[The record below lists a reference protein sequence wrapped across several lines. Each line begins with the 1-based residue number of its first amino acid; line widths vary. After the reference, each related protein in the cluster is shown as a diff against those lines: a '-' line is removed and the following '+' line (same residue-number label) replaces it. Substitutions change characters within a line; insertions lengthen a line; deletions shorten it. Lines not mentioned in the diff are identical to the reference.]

1 MTIFRSLTLAASV
14 IVLIGNTQAADL
26 RSVYQDALAH
36 DAQYAAAQ
44 AALQAGQE
52 KLPQGR
58 AGLLPSVTLSGNS
71 TWNETDVTRLAPGA
85 PTVPIN
91 YNSNG
96 WTLALTQPIF
106 RWQNW
111 VAYQQSELSVAL
123 AEAQFEAAR
132 MDLVL
137 RSAQA
142 YFDVLLAQHSLTT
155 AQAQKTAI
163 VEQLAAAQKNFDVGT
178 ATITDTHEAQARLD
192 LAEAQLIAAVNELE
206 VRKFTLQTLTG
217 KSEEA
222 LKPWRR
228 QVTLSMPQP
237 SEMNAWVALAES
249 DATSVRIAQ
258 ASHEIARRE
267 VDKQRA
273 GHYPTLDLVAS
284 RGHNALGYSPTTQSG
299 LETESTVIGI
309 QLSLPLFS
317 GGAVSSKQREA
328 SALQNKASADLDAA
342 KRGAAL
348 TARQAWL
355 GVSSGLQQVLAYEAA
370 LISSNSALASNQ
382 LGYEVG
388 TRINID
394 VLNAQSQLYDTTQKL
409 ARARFDSLMALLRLK
424 QAVGKLG
431 EDDIS
436 ALNAYLE

>member
-1 MTIFRSLTLAASV
+1 MKIFRSLSLAAA
-14 IVLIGNTQAADL
+14 ICCIGSAQAADL

-44 AALQAGQE
+44 AALQAGRE

-58 AGLLPSVTLSGNS
+58 AGLLPSIALSANS
-71 TWNETDVTRLAPGA
+71 TWNETDITRQVAGA
-85 PTVPIN
+85 STVPIN
-91 YNSNG
+91 YNTNG
-96 WTLALTQPIF
+96 WSLSLTQPLF

-123 AEAQFEAAR
+123 TEAQFEAAR

-142 YFDVLLAQHSLTT
+142 YFDVLLAEHTLTT
-155 AQAQKTAI
+155 AQAQKAAI
-163 VEQLAAAQKNFDVGT
+163 GEQLAAAKKNFEVGT
-178 ATITDTHEAQARLD
+178 ATITDMHEAQARLD
-192 LAEAQLIAAVNELE
+192 LTEAQLIVAVNALE
-206 VRKFTLQTLTG
+206 VAKFTLQTLTG
-217 KSEEA
+217 KSEEG

-228 QVTLSMPQP
+228 QVTLSTPQP
-237 SEMNAWVALAES
+237 ADMNAWVALAES

-258 ASHEIARRE
+258 ASHEIAQRE
-267 VDKQRA
+267 VGKQRA

-284 RGHNALGYSPTTQSG
+284 RGHNALGYSATTNSG
-299 LETESTVIGI
+299 LETESTAIGV
-309 QLSLPLFS
+309 QLSLPIFS
-317 GGAVSSKQREA
+317 GGATSSKQREA
-328 SALQNKASADLDAA
+328 SALQQKASADLDAA

-355 GVSSGLQQVLAYEAA
+355 GVSSGLQQIRAYEAA
-370 LISSNSALASNQ
+370 LTSSNSALASNQ

-424 QAVGKLG
+424 QAVGQLS
-431 EDDIS
+431 EDDIV
-436 ALNAYLE
+436 ALNAHLE

>member
-1 MTIFRSLTLAASV
+1 MKTFRSLTLAAAV
-14 IVLIGNTQAADL
+14 CLIGNTQAADL

-44 AALQAGQE
+44 AALQAGRE

-58 AGLLPSVTLSGNS
+58 AGLLPSIALSANS
-71 TWNETDVTRLAPGA
+71 TWNETDITRQVAGA
-85 PTVPIN
+85 SAVPIN
-91 YNSNG
+91 YNTNG
-96 WTLALTQPIF
+96 WSLSLTQPLF

-111 VAYQQSELSVAL
+111 VTYQQSELSVAL

-142 YFDVLLAQHSLTT
+142 YFDVLLAEHTLTT
-155 AQAQKTAI
+155 AQAQKAAI
-163 VEQLAAAQKNFDVGT
+163 GEQLAAAKKNFEVGT

-192 LAEAQLIAAVNELE
+192 LTEAQLIVAVNALE
-206 VRKFTLQTLTG
+206 VAKFTLQTLTG
-217 KSEEA
+217 TSAEG

-228 QVTLSMPQP
+228 QVTLSTPQP
-237 SEMNAWVALAES
+237 ADMNAWVTLAES

-258 ASHEIARRE
+258 ASHEIAQRE
-267 VDKQRA
+267 VGKQRA

-284 RGHNALGYSPTTQSG
+284 RGHNALGYSATTQSG
-299 LETESTVIGI
+299 LETESTAIGL
-309 QLSLPLFS
+309 QLSLPIFS
-317 GGAVSSKQREA
+317 GGTVSSKQREA

-348 TARQAWL
+348 SARQAWL
-355 GVSSGLQQVLAYEAA
+355 GVSSGLQQVRAYEAA
-370 LISSNSALASNQ
+370 LTSSQSALASNQ

-424 QAVGKLG
+424 QAVGKLN
-431 EDDIS
+431 EDDIV
-436 ALNAYLE
+436 ALNAHLE

>member
-1 MTIFRSLTLAASV
+1 
-14 IVLIGNTQAADL
+14 
-26 RSVYQDALAH
+26 
-36 DAQYAAAQ
+36 
-44 AALQAGQE
+44 
-52 KLPQGR
+52 GR
-58 AGLLPSVTLSGNS
+58 AGLLPSITLSANS
-71 TWNETDVTRLAPGA
+71 TWNETDITRQVAGA
-85 PTVPIN
+85 STVPIN
-91 YNSNG
+91 YNTNG
-96 WTLALTQPIF
+96 WSLALTQPLF

-111 VAYQQSELSVAL
+111 VAYQQSELAVAL

-142 YFDVLLAQHSLTT
+142 YFDVLLAQHTLTT
-155 AQAQKTAI
+155 AQAQKAAI
-163 VEQLAAAQKNFDVGT
+163 GEQLAAAKKNFEVGT

-192 LAEAQLIAAVNELE
+192 LTEAQEIVAVNALE
-206 VRKFTLQTLTG
+206 VAKFTLQTLTG
-217 KSEEA
+217 KSEEG

-228 QVTLSMPQP
+228 QVTLSTPQP
-237 SEMNAWVALAES
+237 ADMNAWVALAES

-258 ASHEIARRE
+258 ASHEIAQRE
-267 VDKQRA
+267 VGKQRA

-284 RGHNALGYSPTTQSG
+284 RGHNALGYSATTNSG
-299 LETESTVIGI
+299 LETESTAIGL
-309 QLSLPLFS
+309 QLSLPIFS

-328 SALQNKASADLDAA
+328 SALQSKAGADLDAA

-348 TARQAWL
+348 SARQAWL
-355 GVSSGLQQVLAYEAA
+355 GVSSGLQQVRAYEAA
-370 LISSNSALASNQ
+370 LTSSNSALASNQ

-431 EDDIS
+431 EDDIV

>member
-1 MTIFRSLTLAASV
+1 MNAFHSLSLAAA
-14 IVLIGNTQAADL
+14 ICWIGSAQAADL
-26 RSVYQDALAH
+26 RAVYQDALAH

-44 AALQAGQE
+44 AALQAGRE

-58 AGLLPSVTLSGNS
+58 AGLLPSIALSANS
-71 TWNETDVTRLAPGA
+71 AWNETDITRQVAGA
-85 PTVPIN
+85 SAVPFN
-91 YNSNG
+91 YNTNG
-96 WTLALTQPIF
+96 WSLSLTQPLF

-111 VAYQQSELSVAL
+111 VTYQQSELSVAL

-142 YFDVLLAQHSLTT
+142 YFDVLLAEHTLTT
-155 AQAQKTAI
+155 AQAQKAAI
-163 VEQLAAAQKNFDVGT
+163 GEQLAAAKKNFEVGT

-192 LAEAQLIAAVNELE
+192 LTEAQLIVAVNALE
-206 VRKFTLQTLTG
+206 VAKFTLQTLTG
-217 KSEEA
+217 TSAEG

-228 QVTLSMPQP
+228 QVTLSTPQP
-237 SEMNAWVALAES
+237 ADMNAWVTLAES

-258 ASHEIARRE
+258 ASHEIAQRE
-267 VDKQRA
+267 VGKQRA

-284 RGHNALGYSPTTQSG
+284 RGHNALGYSATTQSG
-299 LETESTVIGI
+299 LETESTAIGL
-309 QLSLPLFS
+309 QLSPPIFS
-317 GGAVSSKQREA
+317 GGTVSSKQREA

-348 TARQAWL
+348 SARQAWL
-355 GVSSGLQQVLAYEAA
+355 GVSSGLQQVRAYEAA
-370 LISSNSALASNQ
+370 LTSSQSALASNQ

-424 QAVGKLG
+424 QAVGKLN
-431 EDDIS
+431 EDDIV
-436 ALNAYLE
+436 ALNAHLE

>member
-1 MTIFRSLTLAASV
+1 MKTFRSLSLVAV
-14 IVLIGNTQAADL
+14 LCLIGNTQAADL

-44 AALQAGQE
+44 AALQAGRE

-58 AGLLPSVTLSGNS
+58 AGLLPSITLSGNS
-71 TWNETDVTRLAPGA
+71 TWNETEITRQVAGA
-85 PTVPIN
+85 STVPIN
-91 YNSNG
+91 YNTNG
-96 WTLALTQPIF
+96 WSLSLTQPLF

-142 YFDVLLAQHSLTT
+142 YFDVLLAEHTLTT
-155 AQAQKTAI
+155 AQAQKAAI
-163 VEQLAAAQKNFDVGT
+163 GEQLAAAKKNFDVGT

-192 LAEAQLIAAVNELE
+192 LTEAQQIIAVNALE
-206 VRKFTLQTLTG
+206 VAKFTLQTLTG
-217 KSEEA
+217 KSEET

-228 QVTLSMPQP
+228 QVTLSTPQP
-237 SEMNAWVALAES
+237 ADMNAWVTLAES

-258 ASHEIARRE
+258 ASHEIAQRE
-267 VDKQRA
+267 VGKQRA

-284 RGHNALGYSPTTQSG
+284 RGHNALGYSATTNSG
-299 LETESTVIGI
+299 LETESTAIGL
-309 QLSLPLFS
+309 QLSLPIFS

-342 KRGAAL
+342 KRGTAL
-348 TARQAWL
+348 STRQAWL
-355 GVSSGLQQVLAYEAA
+355 GVSSGLQQVRAYEAA
-370 LISSNSALASNQ
+370 LTSSQSALASNQ

-431 EDDIS
+431 EDDIN
-436 ALNAYLE
+436 ALNAHLE

>member
-1 MTIFRSLTLAASV
+1 MKTFRSLSLAAA
-14 IVLIGNTQAADL
+14 ICWIGSAQAADL

-44 AALQAGQE
+44 AALQAGRE

-58 AGLLPSVTLSGNS
+58 AGLLPNIALSANS
-71 TWNETDVTRLAPGA
+71 TWNETDITRQVAGA
-85 PTVPIN
+85 STVPIN
-91 YNSNG
+91 YNTNG
-96 WTLALTQPIF
+96 WSLALTQPLF

-111 VAYQQSELSVAL
+111 VTYQQSELSVAL

-142 YFDVLLAQHSLTT
+142 YFDVLLAQHTLST
-155 AQAQKTAI
+155 AQAQKVAI
-163 VEQLAAAQKNFDVGT
+163 GEQLAAAKKNFEVGT

-192 LAEAQLIAAVNELE
+192 LTEAQEIVAVNALE
-206 VRKFTLQTLTG
+206 VAKFTLQTLTG
-217 KSEEA
+217 KSEEG

-228 QVTLSMPQP
+228 QVTLSTPQP
-237 SEMNAWVALAES
+237 ADMNAWVALAES

-258 ASHEIARRE
+258 ASHEIAQRE
-267 VDKQRA
+267 VGKQRA

-284 RGHNALGYSPTTQSG
+284 RGHNALGYSATTNSG
-299 LETESTVIGI
+299 LETESTAIGL
-309 QLSLPLFS
+309 QLSLPIFS

-328 SALQNKASADLDAA
+328 SALQNKAGADLDAA

-348 TARQAWL
+348 SARQAWL
-355 GVSSGLQQVLAYEAA
+355 GVSSGLQQVRAYEAA
-370 LISSNSALASNQ
+370 LTSSNSALASNQ

-431 EDDIS
+431 EDDII
-436 ALNAYLE
+436 ALNAHLE

>member
-1 MTIFRSLTLAASV
+1 MKIFCSLTLAAALG
-14 IVLIGNTQAADL
+14 LIGNTQAADL

-36 DAQYAAAQ
+36 DAQFAAAQ
-44 AALQAGQE
+44 AALQAGRE

-58 AGLLPSVTLSGNS
+58 AGLLPSITLSANS
-71 TWNETDVTRLAPGA
+71 TWNETDITRQVAGA
-85 PTVPIN
+85 STVPIN
-91 YNSNG
+91 YNTNG
-96 WTLALTQPIF
+96 WSLALTQPLF

-111 VAYQQSELSVAL
+111 VSYQQSELSVAL

-142 YFDVLLAQHSLTT
+142 YFDVLLAQHTLTT
-155 AQAQKTAI
+155 AQAQKAAI
-163 VEQLAAAQKNFDVGT
+163 VEQLAAAKLNFDVGT

-192 LAEAQLIAAVNELE
+192 LAEAQQIVAVNALE
-206 VRKFTLQTLTG
+206 VAKFALQNLTG
-217 KSEEA
+217 KGEEA
-222 LKPWRR
+222 LKSWRR
-228 QVTLSMPQP
+228 QVTLSTPQP
-237 SEMNAWVALAES
+237 SEMNTWVARAES
-249 DATSVRIAQ
+249 DAISVRIAQ

-267 VDKQRA
+267 IDRQRA
-273 GHYPTLDLVAS
+273 SHYPTLDLVAS
-284 RGHNALGYSPTTQSG
+284 RGHNALGYSASTNSG
-299 LETESTVIGI
+299 LETESTAIGL
-309 QLSLPLFS
+309 QLSLPIFS

-328 SALQNKASADLDAA
+328 SALQQKASADLDAA

-348 TARQAWL
+348 SARQAWL
-355 GVSSGLQQVLAYEAA
+355 GVSSGLQQIRAYEAA
-370 LISSNSALASNQ
+370 LTSSQSALASNQ

-424 QAVGKLG
+424 QAVGQLS
-431 EDDIS
+431 EDDIVS
-436 ALNAYLE
+436 LNAHLE

>member
-1 MTIFRSLTLAASV
+1 MKTFRSLSLAAA
-14 IVLIGNTQAADL
+14 ICWIGSAQAADL

-44 AALQAGQE
+44 AALQAGRE

-58 AGLLPSVTLSGNS
+58 AGLLPNIALSANS
-71 TWNETDVTRLAPGA
+71 TWNETDITRQVAGA
-85 PTVPIN
+85 STVPIN
-91 YNSNG
+91 YNTNG
-96 WTLALTQPIF
+96 WSLALTQPLF

-111 VAYQQSELSVAL
+111 VAYQQSELAVAL

-142 YFDVLLAQHSLTT
+142 YFDVLLAQHTLST
-155 AQAQKTAI
+155 AQAQKVAI
-163 VEQLAAAQKNFDVGT
+163 GEQLAAAKKNFEVGT

-192 LAEAQLIAAVNELE
+192 LAEAQEIVAVNALE
-206 VRKFTLQTLTG
+206 VAKFTLQTLTG
-217 KSEEA
+217 KSEEG

-228 QVTLSMPQP
+228 QVTLSTPQP
-237 SEMNAWVALAES
+237 ADMNAWVALAES

-258 ASHEIARRE
+258 ASHEIAQRE
-267 VDKQRA
+267 VGKQRA

-284 RGHNALGYSPTTQSG
+284 RGHNALGYSATTNSG
-299 LETESTVIGI
+299 LETESTAIGL
-309 QLSLPLFS
+309 QLSLPIFS

-328 SALQNKASADLDAA
+328 SALQNKAGADLDAA

-348 TARQAWL
+348 SARQAWL
-355 GVSSGLQQVLAYEAA
+355 GVSSGLQQVRAYEAA
-370 LISSNSALASNQ
+370 LTSSNSALASNQ

-431 EDDIS
+431 EDDIN
-436 ALNAYLE
+436 ALNAHLE

>member
-1 MTIFRSLTLAASV
+1 MKTFRSLSLAAA
-14 IVLIGNTQAADL
+14 ICWIGGAHAADL

-44 AALQAGQE
+44 AALQAGRE

-58 AGLLPSVTLSGNS
+58 AGLLPSITLSGNS
-71 TWNETDVTRLAPGA
+71 TWNETDITRQVAGA
-85 PTVPIN
+85 STVPIN
-91 YNSNG
+91 YNTNG
-96 WTLALTQPIF
+96 WSLALTQPLF

-142 YFDVLLAQHSLTT
+142 YFDVLLAQHTLTT
-155 AQAQKTAI
+155 AQAQKAAI
-163 VEQLAAAQKNFDVGT
+163 GEQLAAAKKNFEVGT

-192 LAEAQLIAAVNELE
+192 LTEAQEIVAVNALE
-206 VRKFTLQTLTG
+206 VAKFTLQTLTG
-217 KSEEA
+217 TSAEG

-228 QVTLSMPQP
+228 QVTLGTPQP
-237 SEMNAWVALAES
+237 ADMNAWVALAES

-258 ASHEIARRE
+258 ASHEIAQRE
-267 VDKQRA
+267 VGKQRA

-284 RGHNALGYSPTTQSG
+284 RGHNALGYSATTNSG
-299 LETESTVIGI
+299 LETESTAIGL
-309 QLSLPLFS
+309 QLSLPIFS

-348 TARQAWL
+348 SARQAWL
-355 GVSSGLQQVLAYEAA
+355 GVSSGLQQVRAYEAA
-370 LISSNSALASNQ
+370 LTSSNSALASNQ

-431 EDDIS
+431 EDDIV